1 MSARPASRRSD
12 ASEAAPYLR
21 GRYIVVKLGGTA
33 DMAAGRVGPDVRRL
47 VEAGARVV
55 VAHGGGDALSE
66 WLRARGRQSRWI
78 EGVRVT
84 DAATRDAAVMI
95 FRGVVAPAVVGRL
108 AAAGVSA
115 IGLAGPDGGLIRVRS
130 RGPQFGFVGDV
141 RRVNTELLDHLT
153 AQGHVPVVAPLGL
166 GPRQEIFNINGD
178 DVAAALARAVRA
190 AALVFLTDVD
200 GVYDARGRLLRD
212 LPAPAARALIRA
224 DVIQGGMLPKVR
236 AALRLLP
243 YIDAVWIANGARPNI
258 LRRALIDR
266 RAGTRIVSSA

>member
-1 MSARPASRRSD
+1 MSARPAARRSD

-84 DAATRDAAVMI
+84 DAATRDDAVMI

-108 AAAGVSA
+108 GAAGVSA

-243 YIDAVWIANGARPNI
+243 YIDTVWIANGARPNI